1 MDARKVAEYITQ
13 KYYITNPKLQ
23 NVLYFIQA
31 KYLLELNKPCFE
43 QTMEARSTGIIVEDV
58 FNEYKLYEGGLIPH
72 DSDSIP
78 DIGDSSLIDEVVK
91 QCNKKSF
98 AQLRDIITRQ
108 TPWKE
113 AYNNGYQPEITLDS
127 MKEYFQD

>member
-1 MDARKVAEYITQ
+1 MDARKVADYIVN

-43 QTMEARSTGIIVEDV
+43 QTMEASSLGVVVTDV
-58 FNEYKLYEGGLIPH
+58 FNEYKEFEGGLIPH
-72 DSDSIP
+72 DGEEIP

-91 QCNKKSF
+91 QCNKKSLS
-98 AQLRDIITRQ
+98 QLRDIITRQ
-108 TPWKE
+108 DPWKK
-113 AYNNGYQPEITLDS
+113 AYEKYQSEISLES
-127 MKEYFQD
+127 MKEYFTN

>member
-1 MDARKVAEYITQ
+1 MDARKVADYIVN
-13 KYYITNPKLQ
+13 KYYINNYKLQ

-43 QTMEARSTGIIVEDV
+43 QTMEVASSGVIVTDV
-58 FNEYKLYEGGLIPH
+58 YNEYKEYEGGLIPH
-72 DSDSIP
+72 DGEEIP

-91 QCNKKSF
+91 QCNRKSL

-108 TPWKE
+108 DPWKQANE
-113 AYNNGYQPEITLDS
+113 KYQSEITLES
-127 MKEYFQD
+127 MKEYFVN